1 MTVIQDRFRP
11 MVEETWTDAI
21 AAVAYELARRNGESP
36 MDRGAALGRRVEAL
50 AAGCSLELAFERFQ
64 AERAYR
70 CEESGFECAG
80 RVEALVF
87 GSSPRT
93 LIAA

>member
-1 MTVIQDRFRP
+1 ME
-11 MVEETWTDAI
+11 EETWTDAI

-50 AAGCSLELAFERFQ
+50 ARDCGIAWAFDLFI

-70 CEESGFECAG
+70 GEESGAECAD
-80 RVEALVF
+80 RVEALVY
-87 GSSPRT
+87 GALPIT

>member
-1 MTVIQDRFRP
+1 ME
-11 MVEETWTDAI
+11 EETWSDAI

-50 AAGCSLELAFERFQ
+50 AADCGLAHAFERLK
-64 AERAYR
+64 AERVYR
-70 CEESGFECAG
+70 GEESGAESAA
-80 RVEALVF
+80 RVEALVY
-87 GSSPRT
+87 GAAART